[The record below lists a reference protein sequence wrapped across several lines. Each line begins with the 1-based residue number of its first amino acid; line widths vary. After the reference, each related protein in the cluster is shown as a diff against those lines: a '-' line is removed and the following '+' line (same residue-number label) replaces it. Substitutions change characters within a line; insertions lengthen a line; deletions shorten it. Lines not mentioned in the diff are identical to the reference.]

1 MCRPLLITLILIW
14 SFCIAPVARADTVIL
29 TNPSNLVAITISNS
43 QINLTWTDNASNE
56 IGYTVERR
64 IGSGSYSVIA
74 NLVANSTTY
83 TDSGL
88 TGGAVYTYRVMALGN
103 GSNITSSGYS
113 GEASATTGGSSSSG
127 SLAAPGNL
135 VANAAST
142 SQVNLTWIDY
152 ASGESGYIVERAVG
166 SGSFSVLGYL
176 SANSQ
181 SFPDTGLIYNT
192 TYTYRVQARGDG
204 ITTTNSAY
212 SNSATVTIG
221 STSSGYLPAPTN
233 LTASAVSQSQV
244 NLTWTDNAVSEVG
257 YIVERKVGNGSFE
270 ITAYLSS
277 NSQSF
282 SDTAVSAY
290 TTYTYRVYARGD
302 GSVTNKSNYSNE
314 ASATTGVT
322 SSGALSTPTNL
333 YANSVS
339 QTQINL
345 TWTDNVTNE
354 TAYIIERAVGSGS
367 FQILAYLNPN
377 LQAYSDSNLTANVT
391 YRYRVQA
398 YSTLGTSAYSNEA
411 SATAGSIG
419 SGSLATPT
427 GLTATAVTSSQ
438 VNLAWTDNANDEIG
452 YNVERATGNTSTFS
466 LLAYLGPNAQS
477 FSDTGLIPNT
487 TYIYRVQARGSL
499 SNSAYS
505 NEASIN
511 QGNQLYGVL
520 TPPAYIIATAVSDSQ
535 INLAWTD
542 NSTGES
548 GYNVERKM
556 GDGVYS
562 VIAYLAPDVQSY
574 SDQGLQG
581 GTTCTYRIQARGNGT
596 TVADSTYSIEASAT
610 TTGTTTS
617 KTTVLRFYIGRMYY
631 YLNDEGQFM
640 DSAPVLQSNRTL
652 LPITYAALPLGVEVD
667 WNQKEQKV
675 TLTRSGKVIE
685 LWVGKNT
692 ATINGEKQNIDTNTK
707 VVPTVVNGRTM
718 LPLFFVAQALDC
730 QVDWD
735 AATQEVKITYP
746 KP

>member
-1 MCRPLLITLILIW
+1 MKVNVKRKPLKSSLRRPLLITLFLIW
-14 SFCIAPVARADTVIL
+14 SFCIAPVAQADTVIL

-43 QINLTWTDNASNE
+43 QIHLTWTDNASNE

-64 IGSGSYSVIA
+64 TGSGSYMVIA
-74 NLVANSTTY
+74 NLIPNSTTY
-83 TDSGL
+83 TDSIL
-88 TGGAVYTYRVMALGN
+88 TSGTVYTYRVMALGN
-103 GSNITSSGYS
+103 GSNVTSSGYS
-113 GEASATTGGSSSSG
+113 GEASATTGGSTSSG
-127 SLAAPGNL
+127 SLATPGNL
-135 VANAAST
+135 VATPSST
-142 SQVNLTWIDY
+142 TQVNLTWIDY

-176 SANSQ
+176 SPNSQ
-181 SFPDTGLIYNT
+181 SFPDTGLTYNT

-233 LTASAVSQSQV
+233 LTASAVSQSQI

-257 YIVERKVGNGSFE
+257 YIIERKVGNGSFE

-314 ASATTGVT
+314 ASAT
-322 SSGALSTPTNL
+322 
-333 YANSVS
+333 
-339 QTQINL
+339 
-345 TWTDNVTNE
+345 
-354 TAYIIERAVGSGS
+354 
-367 FQILAYLNPN
+367 
-377 LQAYSDSNLTANVT
+377 
-391 YRYRVQA
+391 
-398 YSTLGTSAYSNEA
+398 
-411 SATAGSIG
+411 AGSIV

-511 QGNQLYGVL
+511 QGNQLYGAL

-548 GYNVERKM
+548 GYNVERKT

-596 TVADSTYSIEASAT
+596 TIADSTYSIEASAT

-718 LPLFFVAQALDC
+718 LPLSFVAQALDC

>member
-1 MCRPLLITLILIW
+1 VKVNVKRKPLKSSLRRPLLITLFLIW
-14 SFCIAPVARADTVIL
+14 SFCIAPVAQADTVIL

-43 QINLTWTDNASNE
+43 QIHLTWTDNASNE

-64 IGSGSYSVIA
+64 TGSGSYMVIA
-74 NLVANSTTY
+74 NLIPNSTTY
-83 TDSGL
+83 TDSIL
-88 TGGAVYTYRVMALGN
+88 TSGTVYTYRVMALGN
-103 GSNITSSGYS
+103 GSNVTSSGYS
-113 GEASATTGGSSSSG
+113 GEASATTGGSTSSG
-127 SLAAPGNL
+127 SLATPGNL
-135 VANAAST
+135 VATPSST
-142 SQVNLTWIDY
+142 TQVNLTWIDY

-176 SANSQ
+176 SPNSQ
-181 SFPDTGLIYNT
+181 SFPDTGLTYNT

-233 LTASAVSQSQV
+233 LTASAVSQSQI

-257 YIVERKVGNGSFE
+257 YIIERKVGNGSFE

-314 ASATTGVT
+314 ASAT
-322 SSGALSTPTNL
+322 
-333 YANSVS
+333 
-339 QTQINL
+339 
-345 TWTDNVTNE
+345 
-354 TAYIIERAVGSGS
+354 
-367 FQILAYLNPN
+367 
-377 LQAYSDSNLTANVT
+377 
-391 YRYRVQA
+391 
-398 YSTLGTSAYSNEA
+398 
-411 SATAGSIG
+411 AGSIV

-511 QGNQLYGVL
+511 QGNQLYGAL

-548 GYNVERKM
+548 GYNVERKT

-596 TVADSTYSIEASAT
+596 TIADSTYSIEASAT

-718 LPLFFVAQALDC
+718 LPLSFVAQALDC

>member
-1 MCRPLLITLILIW
+1 MKVNVKRKPLKSSLRRPLLITLFLIW
-14 SFCIAPVARADTVIL
+14 SFCIAPVAQADTVIL

-43 QINLTWTDNASNE
+43 QIHLTWTDNASNE

-64 IGSGSYSVIA
+64 TGSGSYMVIA
-74 NLVANSTTY
+74 NLIPNSTTY
-83 TDSGL
+83 TDSIL
-88 TGGAVYTYRVMALGN
+88 TSGTVYTYRVMALGN
-103 GSNITSSGYS
+103 GSNVTSSGYS
-113 GEASATTGGSSSSG
+113 GEASATTGGSTSSG
-127 SLAAPGNL
+127 SLATPGNL
-135 VANAAST
+135 VATPSST
-142 SQVNLTWIDY
+142 TQVNLTWIDY

-176 SANSQ
+176 SPNSQ
-181 SFPDTGLIYNT
+181 SFPDTGLTYNT

-233 LTASAVSQSQV
+233 LTASAVSQSQI

-257 YIVERKVGNGSFE
+257 YIIERKVGNGSFE

-314 ASATTGVT
+314 ASAT
-322 SSGALSTPTNL
+322 
-333 YANSVS
+333 
-339 QTQINL
+339 
-345 TWTDNVTNE
+345 
-354 TAYIIERAVGSGS
+354 
-367 FQILAYLNPN
+367 
-377 LQAYSDSNLTANVT
+377 
-391 YRYRVQA
+391 
-398 YSTLGTSAYSNEA
+398 
-411 SATAGSIG
+411 AGSIV

-452 YNVERATGNTSTFS
+452 YNVERATCNTSTFS

-511 QGNQLYGVL
+511 QGNQLYGAL

-548 GYNVERKM
+548 GYNVERKT

-581 GTTCTYRIQARGNGT
+581 GTTYIYRIQARGNGT

-718 LPLFFVAQALDC
+718 LPLSFVAQALDC